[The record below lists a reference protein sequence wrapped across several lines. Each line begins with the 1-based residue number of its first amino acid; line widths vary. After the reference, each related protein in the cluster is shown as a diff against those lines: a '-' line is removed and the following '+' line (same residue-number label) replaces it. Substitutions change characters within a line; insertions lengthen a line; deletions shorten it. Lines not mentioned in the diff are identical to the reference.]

1 MLDHAEVARILDI
14 LGNRNRRRIIE
25 LLRQKPCFVTE
36 ISDRLMLSPKA
47 VIEHLQ
53 LMERE
58 QILSFRLD
66 DRRRKYYYLA
76 HDISVMVNLQRVDG
90 FLSCQPDSTVQLRQA
105 LIILKKLVDSREDLA
120 EKLGNIEKN
129 IDAQIREI
137 VRQGRDLLG
146 SDTEIDLLIALAYG
160 DLTGRELVELIGL
173 PEQDLMSGLDDLR
186 ERHIVEKEGQTFRL
200 CGAHAKQPV

>member
-58 QILSFRLD
+58 EILSFRLD

-76 HDISVMVNLQRVDG
+76 HDISVMVNLQRLDG
-90 FLSCQPDSTVQLRQA
+90 FFPCQPDSGVQFRQS
-105 LIILKKLVDSREDLA
+105 LIILQKLVNTREDLA

-146 SDTEIDLLIALAYG
+146 SDAEIDLLIALAYG
-160 DLTGRELVELIGL
+160 DLTGKELMELTGL
-173 PEQDLMSGLDDLR
+173 PEQDLLSGLDDLR
-186 ERHIVEKEGQTFRL
+186 EKHIVEKEGQTFRL
-200 CGAHAKQPV
+200 CGAHAQ

>member
-1 MLDHAEVARILDI
+1 MLDHVEVARILDI

-58 QILSFRLD
+58 EILSFQLD

-76 HDISVMVNLQRVDG
+76 NDISVMVQLQKQENVVLVVPESRIRVRKSLRKLRKMVEIREEISHNL
-90 FLSCQPDSTVQLRQA
+90 S
-105 LIILKKLVDSREDLA
+105 
-120 EKLGNIEKN
+120 N
-129 IDAQIREI
+129 IDNDIDVLIKEI
-137 VRQGRDLLG
+137 LTISRDLIQ
-146 SDTEIDLLIALAYG
+146 DNTEIDLAIAIAHY
-160 DLTGRELVELIGL
+160 DLSLDELRELTNLNA
-173 PEQDLMSGLDDLR
+173 DDLGSR
-186 ERHIVEKEGQTFRL
+186 LEDLKKKRIIEQTGQKYRL
-200 CGAHAKQPV
+200 CDAYAE

>member
-1 MLDHAEVARILDI
+1 MLDHVEVARILDI

-58 QILSFRLD
+58 EILSFQLD

-76 HDISVMVNLQRVDG
+76 NDISVMVQLQKQENVVLVVPESRIRVRKSLRKLRKMVEIREEISHNL
-90 FLSCQPDSTVQLRQA
+90 S
-105 LIILKKLVDSREDLA
+105 
-120 EKLGNIEKN
+120 N
-129 IDAQIREI
+129 IDNDIDVLIKEI
-137 VRQGRDLLG
+137 LTISRDLI
-146 SDTEIDLLIALAYG
+146 SDDTEIDLAIAIAHY
-160 DLTGRELVELIGL
+160 DLSLDELRELTSLNA
-173 PEQDLMSGLDDLR
+173 DDLGSR
-186 ERHIVEKEGQTFRL
+186 LEDLKKKRIIEQTGQKYRL
-200 CGAHAKQPV
+200 CDAHAE

>member
-1 MLDHAEVARILDI
+1 MLDHVEVARILDI

-58 QILSFRLD
+58 EILTFQLD

-76 HDISVMVNLQRVDG
+76 NDISIIVQLQKQENVV
-90 FLSCQPDSTVQLRQA
+90 LVVPDSRIKFRKSLGKLR
-105 LIILKKLVDSREDLA
+105 KMVE
-120 EKLGNIEKN
+120 
-129 IDAQIREI
+129 IREEI
-137 VRQGRDLLG
+137 SHNLSHIDNDIDVLIKEILTISRDLI
-146 SDTEIDLLIALAYG
+146 SDDTEIDLAIAIAHY
-160 DLTGRELVELIGL
+160 DLSLDELRELTSLNA
-173 PEQDLMSGLDDLR
+173 DDLGSR
-186 ERHIVEKEGQTFRL
+186 LEDLKKKRIIEQTGQKYRL
-200 CGAHAKQPV
+200 CDAHAE

>member
-1 MLDHAEVARILDI
+1 MLDHVEVARILDI

-58 QILSFRLD
+58 EILSFQLD

-76 HDISVMVNLQRVDG
+76 NDITVMVQLQKQENVVLVVPESRIRVRKSLRKLRKMVEIREEISHNL
-90 FLSCQPDSTVQLRQA
+90 S
-105 LIILKKLVDSREDLA
+105 
-120 EKLGNIEKN
+120 N
-129 IDAQIREI
+129 IDNDIDILIKEI
-137 VRQGRDLLG
+137 LTISRDLI
-146 SDTEIDLLIALAYG
+146 SDDTEIDLAIAIAHY
-160 DLTGRELVELIGL
+160 DLSLDELRELTSLNA
-173 PEQDLMSGLDDLR
+173 DDLGSR
-186 ERHIVEKEGQTFRL
+186 LEDLKKKRIIEQTGQKYRL
-200 CGAHAKQPV
+200 CDAHAE